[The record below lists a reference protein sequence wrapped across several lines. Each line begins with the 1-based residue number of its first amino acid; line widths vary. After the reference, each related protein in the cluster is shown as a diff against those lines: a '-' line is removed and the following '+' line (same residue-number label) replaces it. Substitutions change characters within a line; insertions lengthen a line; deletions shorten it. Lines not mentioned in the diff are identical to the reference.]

1 MKRNKITKYDAINS
15 PGYPVNSTTI
25 SAEKIE
31 LLKRLAE
38 KASKTYPLPF
48 SDIPQKEDIFNQG
61 KIQLVL
67 IASCIMVRTRIDL
80 NSRLGIDTKV
90 Q

>member
-1 MKRNKITKYDAINS
+1 MKRNKTIKYDAINS

-25 SAEKIE
+25 SAEKVE

-38 KASKTYPLPF
+38 KASKTFPLPF
-48 SDIPQKEDIFNQG
+48 SDIPQKEDIFNEG
-61 KIQLVL
+61 IIQLVL

-80 NSRLGIDTKV
+80 NLRMGIDYRH
-90 Q
+90 

>member
-15 PGYPVNSTTI
+15 PGYPVNSTII

-31 LLKRLAE
+31 HLKRLAE

-48 SDIPQKEDIFNQG
+48 SEIPQKEDIFNQG
-61 KIQLVL
+61 KI
-67 IASCIMVRTRIDL
+67 
-80 NSRLGIDTKV
+80 
-90 Q
+90 